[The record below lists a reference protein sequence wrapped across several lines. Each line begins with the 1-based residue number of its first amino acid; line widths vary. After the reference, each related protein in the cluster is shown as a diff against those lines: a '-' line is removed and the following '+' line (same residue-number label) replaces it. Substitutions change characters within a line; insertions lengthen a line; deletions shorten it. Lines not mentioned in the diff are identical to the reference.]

1 VVNQKAR
8 AKGIDHLRNQT
19 VIDMLQPGDVLVV
32 DIYGK
37 QEGGTIVGD
46 NLFHYIMR
54 ATKAAGLVVDGSIR
68 DLEGISEIDMPVT
81 SAACIRATLMES
93 RWPALNVPIRIG
105 DVTVMP
111 GDVVIGDPEGVSFV
125 PPQLIEGI
133 VDRADTTHIHDEW
146 TKKKFDE
153 ASTNPVIS
161 TAVHTTR
168 H

>member
-1 VVNQKAR
+1 MA
-8 AKGIDHLRNQT
+8 
-19 VIDMLQPGDVLVV
+19 
-32 DIYGK
+32 
-37 QEGGTIVGD
+37 
-46 NLFHYIMR
+46 
-54 ATKAAGLVVDGSIR
+54 
-68 DLEGISEIDMPVT
+68 
-81 SAACIRATLMES
+81 S
-93 RWPALNVPIRIG
+93 RWLRERSIRIG

-146 TKKKFDE
+146 TKRNSTK